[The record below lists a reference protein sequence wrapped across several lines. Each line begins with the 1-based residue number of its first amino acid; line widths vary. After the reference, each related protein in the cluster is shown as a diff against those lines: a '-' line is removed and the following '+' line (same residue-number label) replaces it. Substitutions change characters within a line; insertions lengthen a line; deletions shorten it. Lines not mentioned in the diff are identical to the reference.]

1 MMVIEYWQISG
12 NGHHTE
18 GKSWSM
24 ARPIV
29 RRLEGREMKIIA
41 LDLGTKTGWAIS
53 TPELGVIS
61 GVQVFDVKRGESP
74 GMRYLRFSVWMFELI
89 TQVEPNLMAYEAPH
103 HRGGAATEILN
114 GFSTRIQE
122 YCADYGIEYQSV
134 HTGTLKK
141 YATGSGRASKE
152 EMIAAAQKKYPDQQI
167 EDDNQADALCILDWA
182 TSEFVNK
189 EQNY

>member
-122 YCADYGIEYQSV
+122 YCADYGIEYQKRTHRNIEKIRYWV
-134 HTGTLKK
+134 RTGIKR
-141 YATGSGRASKE
+141 GDDRRCSKE
-152 EMIAAAQKKYPDQQI
+152 IPGSTDRGR
-167 EDDNQADALCILDWA
+167 
-182 TSEFVNK
+182 
-189 EQNY
+189 